1 MDLPLILLGFAI
13 LAAAVIVA
21 FAVLRS
27 RPAPAEAAR
36 AAARRS
42 ELLGALSGKVT
53 FGCGG
58 TKLDCTALS
67 PGCRICAAG
76 GWSCLFIS
84 GRCNCRCFY
93 CPTSQE
99 ETGVPATNTVEFRT
113 PADYVA
119 YLERFGFSG
128 ASISGGEPLLTPRR
142 TLAFVSAV
150 KRRFG
155 AAMHL
160 WLYTNGTLADA
171 GILAELRDAGLDE
184 IRFDIGAAGY
194 RLEPLRRGG
203 GRLSSGTRG
212 VSPPPPGRPPRWAP
226 FPPPGPRFPSPFAP
240 PPCPPAPPSP
250 AGPPA
255 RATRRPP
262 RPPPA
267 GARCPPPSGRPRPTG
282 PLPGPRAG
290 NARAPCR

>member
-1 MDLPLILLGFAI
+1 MASGM
-13 LAAAVIVA
+13 AAE
-21 FAVLRS
+21 LRE
-27 RPAPAEAAR
+27 RLREGNRREYGEGYGRLHFPVPAEAAR
-36 AAARRS
+36 AQERRRD
-42 ELLGALSGKVT
+42 LLEALAERVA
-53 FGCGG
+53 FGCDGP
-58 TKLDCTALS
+58 KLDCTALA
-67 PGCRICAAG
+67 PGCRICAEG

-99 ETGVPATNTVEFRT
+99 EIGVPATNTVEFRT

-171 GILAELRDAGLDE
+171 GALAQLRDAGLDE
-184 IRFDIGAAGY
+184 IRFDIGAVGY
-194 RLEPLRRGG
+194 RLDGLRRAELDPDPIRQFGAEG
-203 GRLSSGTRG
+203 IGLCRTEHMCFDEKRINVFREMIVSNTDADRLKALRQLKVG
-212 VSPPPPGRPPRWAP
+212 VV
-226 FPPPGPRFPSPFAP
+226 
-240 PPCPPAPPSP
+240 
-250 AGPPA
+250 
-255 RATRRPP
+255 
-262 RPPPA
+262 
-267 GARCPPPSGRPRPTG
+267 
-282 PLPGPRAG
+282 
-290 NARAPCR
+290 